1 MVPVVALMLHSLHH
15 EVNPAAV
22 PVPQSGFEQRH
33 KDKVAQVS
41 KHKFNLLMIGDSITH
56 NFEKK
61 EYQPIWRQFFG
72 PRNAI
77 NLGYSGART
86 ENIIWNLQ
94 NGELTGQSPKVVT
107 LMIGTNN
114 ADETNYPTHH
124 NATQIAGGI
133 RSILDVLTTKLPHTK
148 VLLLAPFPYGIRPG
162 DNSRGI
168 VLKKTGE
175 ICKTFADNKNIFFLD
190 ITEVFVSPNGV
201 MKKELMPDLLHPS
214 PTGAL
219 LWARA
224 MEPLLSQLM
233 GDESH
238 DIPTG
243 IGQQFR

>member
-1 MVPVVALMLHSLHH
+1 MVSVVALMLHSLHH
-15 EVNPAAV
+15 QVNPATV

-114 ADETNYPTHH
+114 LGIENRRDPVNSPKRNTVPEAVEGVTAVVKELRKDFP
-124 NATQIAGGI
+124 NAKI
-133 RSILDVLTTKLPHTK
+133 
-148 VLLLAPFPYGIRPG
+148 LLLSIFPRDDDALAKEQIPQV
-162 DNSRGI
+162 N
-168 VLKKTGE
+168 KE
-175 ICKTFADNKNIFFLD
+175 IAKLDDQQHVYYLDLTKNFLGADGNL
-190 ITEVFVSPNGV
+190 
-201 MKKELMPDLLHPS
+201 LPDAFGTDKLHP
-214 PTGAL
+214 TAKGYQI
-219 LWARA
+219 WADA
-224 MEPLLSQLM
+224 IKEPLAKLLK
-233 GDESH
+233 
-238 DIPTG
+238 
-243 IGQQFR
+243 